1 MKCVI
6 LHESPGRLRL
16 HAAAS
21 RMTLTQ
27 ADAWEAYLKALPGV
41 RDAAVYDRTGDLV
54 ITYRGSREE
63 ILKAVGAFSYE
74 KHGELAPA
82 NSSRALN
89 REFQDKLGTAVIRR
103 VLSKVFLPAPVRTVI
118 AFFHWIKYLKR
129 GLACLLH
136 GHIQVP
142 VLDAVAISVSLL
154 RGDSG
159 TASSIMFLL
168 KIGEILEEWTHKK
181 SVADLAQTMSLNVDM
196 VWLQAGDQEVLVN
209 VADVQV
215 GDVIIVRTGSLI
227 PLDGVIVSGE
237 ASVNQSSMTGESL
250 PVHKA
255 PGSYVYAGTVVE
267 EGSCALRVDK
277 ASGSGRYHRIVE
289 MIEASEKLKSA
300 TEDKASHLADQLVPW
315 SLGATALT
323 YLLTRNPTKALAILM
338 VDFSCALK
346 LSMPIA
352 VLSAMRECGKSG
364 IRVKGG
370 KFLEAAAEAET
381 IVFDKTGTL
390 THAMPRLALVVP
402 FGGHTEDEMLRLAA
416 CLEEHYPHSMANAVV
431 DAARQRNLR
440 HEERHSE
447 VEYVVAH
454 GISSRVDG
462 EKVVIGSYHFVFQ
475 DEGCTLPEGEEE
487 RFATLPD
494 QYSHLFLAISGKLAA
509 VLCVEDPLRSEAPAI
524 MAELRHLGVTKL
536 VMMTGDS
543 ERTARSVA
551 AAVGVDEYR
560 SEVLPE
566 DKAAF
571 IRAEHAAGRKVIM
584 IGDGVNDSPALSEAD
599 VGVAISAGAAIAREI
614 ADVTIS
620 ADDLAALVHF
630 RAVSQALMGRIHRN
644 YRFIMSFNLGLILLG
659 VAGVLPP
666 ATSAL
671 LHNLSTLG
679 VALESMK
686 DLLPPEESALP
697 APGGG
702 IAALGGVGGAGG
714 LDAVPG
720 LLRVQGGGVPEDVE
734 VIPVSDAGPAVTAQ
748 GRGHGIEH
756 DGDEPAG
763 EPVVV
768 EVHALHRAAGL
779 QHQAGVDEARQ
790 DPPEPA
796 EVAGDGGQGGA
807 EEGRQLQGRR
817 IRRRVHAVGA
827 QGHAQDHG
835 DDVPRVLAEGGE
847 AHDGEKPAD
856 GGAVELPVDE
866 EEVDHAEKAVDAGVH
881 QHRPG
886 AEHPQ
891 VVAGH
896 PAGGAEKPEVVRPD
910 LLAPLARGHEPQAD
924 EEQAEAVHGQ
934 DDLRLVLIVPVE
946 DLGGPVAEG
955 RQHRHDHHGQEPAGE
970 AHVVEVHAVLDLIGV
985 GREGRQQEAQQ
996 HPRGKGQGQRGM
1008 DGAEGQEADEGREG
1022 RGEEAHPHI
1031 LGEGLV
1037 LVLRVAPGAQ
1047 EDGRDVE
1054 KVLAEE
1060 GEARHQ
1066 AQLHQGEAVVGVP
1079 GELDEEDGGQR
1090 HKARIHKGRAD
1101 AREVEVV
1108 RDEQVLLRQDGKE
1121 PPEDLRR
1128 GGKQEAQGDEA
1139 QGEGQTDQEQG
1150 GEAFSQGDLLR
1161 VR

>member
-63 ILKAVGAFSYE
+63 ILKAVAAFSYE

-181 SVADLAQTMSLNVDM
+181 SVADLAQTMSLNVDK

-227 PLDGVIVSGE
+227 PLDGVLVSGE

-300 TEDKASHLADQLVPW
+300 TEDKASHLADRLVPW

-487 RFATLPD
+487 RFAALPD

-509 VLCVEDPLRSEAPAI
+509 VLCVEDPLRAEAPAI
-524 MAELRHLGVTKL
+524 MAELRRLGVTRL

-686 DLLPPEESALP
+686 DLLPPEEPALP
-697 APGGG
+697 AP
-702 IAALGGVGGAGG
+702 
-714 LDAVPG
+714 
-720 LLRVQGGGVPEDVE
+720 
-734 VIPVSDAGPAVTAQ
+734 
-748 GRGHGIEH
+748 
-756 DGDEPAG
+756 
-763 EPVVV
+763 
-768 EVHALHRAAGL
+768 
-779 QHQAGVDEARQ
+779 
-790 DPPEPA
+790 
-796 EVAGDGGQGGA
+796 
-807 EEGRQLQGRR
+807 
-817 IRRRVHAVGA
+817 
-827 QGHAQDHG
+827 
-835 DDVPRVLAEGGE
+835 
-847 AHDGEKPAD
+847 
-856 GGAVELPVDE
+856 
-866 EEVDHAEKAVDAGVH
+866 
-881 QHRPG
+881 
-886 AEHPQ
+886 
-891 VVAGH
+891 
-896 PAGGAEKPEVVRPD
+896 
-910 LLAPLARGHEPQAD
+910 
-924 EEQAEAVHGQ
+924 
-934 DDLRLVLIVPVE
+934 
-946 DLGGPVAEG
+946 
-955 RQHRHDHHGQEPAGE
+955 
-970 AHVVEVHAVLDLIGV
+970 
-985 GREGRQQEAQQ
+985 
-996 HPRGKGQGQRGM
+996 
-1008 DGAEGQEADEGREG
+1008 
-1022 RGEEAHPHI
+1022 EEA
-1031 LGEGLV
+1031 
-1037 LVLRVAPGAQ
+1037 
-1047 EDGRDVE
+1047 
-1054 KVLAEE
+1054 
-1060 GEARHQ
+1060 
-1066 AQLHQGEAVVGVP
+1066 
-1079 GELDEEDGGQR
+1079 
-1090 HKARIHKGRAD
+1090 
-1101 AREVEVV
+1101 
-1108 RDEQVLLRQDGKE
+1108 
-1121 PPEDLRR
+1121 
-1128 GGKQEAQGDEA
+1128 
-1139 QGEGQTDQEQG
+1139 
-1150 GEAFSQGDLLR
+1150 
-1161 VR
+1161 

>member
-181 SVADLAQTMSLNVDM
+181 SVADLAQTMSLNVDK

-227 PLDGVIVSGE
+227 PLDGVLVSGE

-300 TEDKASHLADQLVPW
+300 TEDKASHLADRLVPW
-315 SLGATALT
+315 SLGATVLT

-487 RFATLPD
+487 RFAALPD
-494 QYSHLFLAISGKLAA
+494 LYSHLFLAISGKLAA

-524 MAELRHLGVTKL
+524 MAELRRLGVTKL

-686 DLLPPEESALP
+686 DLLPPEENALP
-697 APGGG
+697 AP
-702 IAALGGVGGAGG
+702 
-714 LDAVPG
+714 
-720 LLRVQGGGVPEDVE
+720 
-734 VIPVSDAGPAVTAQ
+734 
-748 GRGHGIEH
+748 
-756 DGDEPAG
+756 
-763 EPVVV
+763 
-768 EVHALHRAAGL
+768 
-779 QHQAGVDEARQ
+779 
-790 DPPEPA
+790 
-796 EVAGDGGQGGA
+796 
-807 EEGRQLQGRR
+807 
-817 IRRRVHAVGA
+817 
-827 QGHAQDHG
+827 
-835 DDVPRVLAEGGE
+835 
-847 AHDGEKPAD
+847 
-856 GGAVELPVDE
+856 
-866 EEVDHAEKAVDAGVH
+866 
-881 QHRPG
+881 
-886 AEHPQ
+886 
-891 VVAGH
+891 
-896 PAGGAEKPEVVRPD
+896 
-910 LLAPLARGHEPQAD
+910 
-924 EEQAEAVHGQ
+924 
-934 DDLRLVLIVPVE
+934 
-946 DLGGPVAEG
+946 
-955 RQHRHDHHGQEPAGE
+955 
-970 AHVVEVHAVLDLIGV
+970 
-985 GREGRQQEAQQ
+985 
-996 HPRGKGQGQRGM
+996 
-1008 DGAEGQEADEGREG
+1008 
-1022 RGEEAHPHI
+1022 EEA
-1031 LGEGLV
+1031 
-1037 LVLRVAPGAQ
+1037 
-1047 EDGRDVE
+1047 
-1054 KVLAEE
+1054 
-1060 GEARHQ
+1060 
-1066 AQLHQGEAVVGVP
+1066 
-1079 GELDEEDGGQR
+1079 
-1090 HKARIHKGRAD
+1090 
-1101 AREVEVV
+1101 
-1108 RDEQVLLRQDGKE
+1108 
-1121 PPEDLRR
+1121 
-1128 GGKQEAQGDEA
+1128 
-1139 QGEGQTDQEQG
+1139 
-1150 GEAFSQGDLLR
+1150 
-1161 VR
+1161 